1 MGRKKIL
8 LVDDSSTVI
17 MMEQMILSKNNY
29 DLVTARDGQEGV
41 AKALSEK
48 PDLILMD
55 VMMPRMDGFEACRKI
70 RAENSTRSIPVIMV
84 TTRSEL
90 TSVETGYASGCNDY
104 VTKPINS
111 LELLSKVK
119 NYLAD

>member
-70 RAENSTRSIPVIMV
+70 RAENATRSIPVIMV

-90 TSVETGYASGCNDY
+90 SSVETGYASGCNDY

-119 NYLAD
+119 NYLSD